1 ELARRVC
8 PCSGLV
14 RFGALVVADDAVE
27 RAAARIRERATIALD
42 VPQPGSHLTDAAID
56 CAELEIGLHAEDALR
71 RARNRIAEIGICRL
85 EASIDCLA
93 QWAGRGDC
101 EPLKTVRTSLGR
113 EHDGGLGGRST
124 CLNVDDPSHGVRA
137 VHCRERTARYLDTLD
152 LERVDCREVV
162 AAAARIG
169 WVVDAYAVDQ
179 HDGEVRF
186 GAS

>member
-1 ELARRVC
+1 MRDGELTAPKAAVACCGGHAFDYAWRDGRWHNVLLARKEGCCRIHRPSFAELARRVC

-113 EHDGGLGGRST
+113 EHDGGLG
-124 CLNVDDPSHGVRA
+124 
-137 VHCRERTARYLDTLD
+137 
-152 LERVDCREVV
+152 
-162 AAAARIG
+162 
-169 WVVDAYAVDQ
+169 
-179 HDGEVRF
+179 
-186 GAS
+186 